1 MELSLI
7 KLANG
12 TLAPADEVSNDELA
26 KVKTGAQLHGKFTR
40 MRNAVMH
47 RRYFALLNYA
57 FDVWS
62 EIAPRVEYKGEP
74 VAPNFDVFRRNIAVL
89 SGFYTPVFNLK
100 GELRMEAKSISFAS
114 MDELEF
120 TTLYSKTID
129 TILSRV
135 LTDGRITEQALRD
148 HVDRVLAFDR

>member
-1 MELSLI
+1 
-7 KLANG
+7 
-12 TLAPADEVSNDELA
+12 
-26 KVKTGAQLHGKFTR
+26 
-40 MRNAVMH
+40 
-47 RRYFALLNYA
+47 
-57 FDVWS
+57 
-62 EIAPRVEYKGEP
+62 
-74 VAPNFDVFRRNIAVL
+74 
-89 SGFYTPVFNLK
+89 
-100 GELRMEAKSISFAS
+100 MEAKSISFAS